1 MWEAIKDILTS
12 SNAVSVILFLILCI
26 IVAFVLIKTNLLQIH
41 TESVKIGARDTER
54 NIIRQQTDYVWQHLQ
69 EAEANL
75 PKDPDYNEQLGKIII
90 MTIYIEYVN
99 WITFNHLTRSDA
111 YIHVK
116 QNALVALVNKL
127 TVNERYKGDDFK
139 QYVRDDTKQTINE
152 LLRIREAF
160 KAN

>member
-41 TESVKIGARDTER
+41 TESVRIGARDSER

-75 PKDPDYNEQLGKIII
+75 EKDDDYDEQLGKIVI
-90 MTIYIEYVN
+90 MSCYIEYVN

-111 YIHVK
+111 YISVK
-116 QNALVALVNKL
+116 QKRLVSIVNSL
-127 TVNERYKGDDFK
+127 TVNSKYKSEDFIEYIK
-139 QYVRDDTKQTINE
+139 SDTRNTIYD
-152 LLRIREAF
+152 LLKIREVY
-160 KAN
+160 KDN

>member
-75 PKDPDYNEQLGKIII
+75 PKDPDYDEQLGKIII

-111 YIHVK
+111 YISVK
-116 QNALVALVNKL
+116 QKKLVAMINKL
-127 TVNERYKGDDFK
+127 TVNEKYKSDEFIDFIK
-139 QYVRDDTKQTINE
+139 SDTRNTIYD
-152 LLRIREAF
+152 LIKIREVY
-160 KAN
+160 KDN